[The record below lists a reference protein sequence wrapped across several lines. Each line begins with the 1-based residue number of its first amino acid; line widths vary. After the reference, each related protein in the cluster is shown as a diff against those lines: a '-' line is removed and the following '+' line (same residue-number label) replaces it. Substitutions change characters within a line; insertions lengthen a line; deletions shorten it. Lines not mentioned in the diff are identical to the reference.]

1 MNGTVIRST
10 YDNSLWNQKFDYSVE
25 SQDKEESII
34 RQTMTGT
41 IGEYLRLRLAV
52 FRRS

>member
-1 MNGTVIRST
+1 MEPLLDQHMIIVSGI
-10 YDNSLWNQKFDYSVE
+10 KEFDYSVE